1 MGEKEETPCRD
12 TCMPRKHGRE
22 KGKEMPFDSP
32 VRTDLV
38 SYGISFLFL
47 IKAEKYQGVFY

>member
-1 MGEKEETPCRD
+1 
-12 TCMPRKHGRE
+12 MPRKHGRE
-22 KGKEMPFDSP
+22 RGKEMPFDSP

-47 IKAEKYQGVFY
+47 IKQKNTKVYFINQVP